1 MPDSGGGDFCIIAGG
16 GTGGHVIPA
25 VAVGL
30 ALVERGHDASTV
42 HFVASTQL
50 IDSQLITASGF
61 RTLTCLPGRGIQR
74 RLTLANIAAAFG
86 LVRALFQAM
95 GLVRRRRP
103 RVVLAVGGYASVA
116 CALAA
121 VVWRVPLVVAEQN
134 ARAGLANRLT
144 GRFARAC
151 AVSFPDTD
159 LPRAVVTGNPVR
171 RELLA
176 AAEGRDRAG
185 ARQALDLPPDRRVLG
200 VFSGSLGS
208 RRINEATR
216 GAVEAWADRK
226 DLAVRHVVGRRDWA
240 SYEKTCPT
248 PPPGGLVYQA
258 LEYEDQ
264 MDLLLS
270 SADLVVCR
278 AGGTVAELAILG
290 VPAVLVPLP
299 IAPRDHQWANG
310 RHLVD
315 GGAAVMV
322 RDDEFDTER
331 MVAEV
336 DVILADQHHLDAM
349 AEAAAGLARPAA
361 ADAVADLM
369 EEHARE

>member
-1 MPDSGGGDFCIIAGG
+1 MPDPRPRDFCIIAGG

-25 VAVGL
+25 VAVGR
-30 ALVERGHDASTV
+30 ALVARGHDPASI
-42 HFVASTQL
+42 HFVTSTQP
-50 IDSQLITASGF
+50 IDAQLVADAGFDRRTA
-61 RTLTCLPGRGIQR
+61 LPGRGIQR
-74 RLTLANIAAAFG
+74 RLTPANVSAAFG
-86 LVRALFQAM
+86 LVRALFRAL

-121 VVWRVPLVVAEQN
+121 VVWRVPLVVTEQN

-151 AVSFPDTD
+151 AVAFPDTD

-171 RELLA
+171 PELLA
-176 AAEGRDRAG
+176 EG
-185 ARQALDLPPDRRVLG
+185 ARRDQRAARVALGLPTDRQVLG

-216 GAVEAWADRK
+216 GAVEGWADRR

-240 SYEKTCPT
+240 EYSASL
-248 PPPGGLVYQA
+248 PPLPADGLVYQA
-258 LEYEDQ
+258 IEYEEQ

-270 SADLVVCR
+270 ASDLVVCR
-278 AGGTVAELAILG
+278 AGGTVAELAIVG

-310 RHLVD
+310 EHLVAA
-315 GGAAVMV
+315 GAARMV
-322 RDDEFDTER
+322 RDAELDAER
-331 MVAEV
+331 LTREV
-336 DVILADQHHLDAM
+336 DALLGDAATLEAM
-349 AEAAAGLARPAA
+349 AEAAASLARPDA
-361 ADAVADLM
+361 ADAVAGLL
-369 EEHARE
+369 EAHARD

>member
-1 MPDSGGGDFCIIAGG
+1 MPDTRGGDFCIIAGG

-25 VAVGL
+25 VAVGR
-30 ALVERGHDASTV
+30 ALVSRGHDPTSI
-42 HFVASTQL
+42 HFVASTQP
-50 IDSQLITASGF
+50 IDARLITEAGF
-61 RTLTCLPGRGIQR
+61 DEITCLPGRGIQR
-74 RLTLANIAAAFG
+74 RVTLANVRAALG
-86 LVRALFQAM
+86 LVRALFQAI
-95 GLVRRRRP
+95 GLVRRCRP

-151 AVSFPDTD
+151 AVSFPGTD

-171 RELLA
+171 PELLVA
-176 AAEGRDRAG
+176 ADRDRAE
-185 ARQALDLPPDRRVLG
+185 ARRDLGLPADRRVLG

-216 GAVEAWADRK
+216 GAVEVWADRR
-226 DLAVRHVVGRRDWA
+226 DLAVRHVVGRRDWV
-240 SYEKTCPT
+240 SYRESSPD
-248 PPPGGLVYQA
+248 PPPGGLVYQT
-258 LEYEDQ
+258 LEYENQ

-310 RHLVD
+310 EHLVSAR
-315 GGAAVMV
+315 AAVMV
-322 RDDEFDTER
+322 RDDEFDSAR

-336 DVILADQHHLDAM
+336 DGLLADQHRLDAM
-349 AEAAAGLARPAA
+349 AEAAAVLARPHA
-361 ADAVADLM
+361 ADEVAALM
-369 EEHARE
+369 EVHARD